1 MNLEI
6 EELKNLIPSIII
18 DHYYN
23 VIGLNSTAQKMLGD
37 VKGEKCYKVLYG
49 FSSPCYQRNIAC
61 PVYHKTAN
69 IDTINLDFES
79 YLRSYG
85 GIPMGGLFYESFIN
99 ITKMELIRS
108 AILDPLTNL
117 YNKRFIENFLY
128 KTFSF
133 WKRYSQIFSVI
144 YIDIDNLKEINEE
157 FGHSNGDEAIVKVS
171 SCLKMRA
178 SDVVGRL
185 EGDEFLVVLPN
196 TAIKEAEGVAQR
208 IMKCIDEIRFI
219 KKISVSAGV
228 TEALNIDENYREVIE
243 RAKTAVYKVKNS
255 HKGKIGIT
263 TSEEEISFLEIS

>member
-6 EELKNLIPSIII
+6 EELKNLIPSIIV
-18 DHYYN
+18 DNYYN
-23 VIGLNSTAQKMLGD
+23 VVALNSTAEKMLGE
-37 VKGEKCYKVLYG
+37 VKGEKCYKILYG
-49 FSSPCYQRNIAC
+49 FNSPCYQRNINC
-61 PVYHKTAN
+61 PVYHKISQ

-85 GIPMGGLFYESFIN
+85 SIPMGGLFYESFIN

-117 YNKRFIENFLY
+117 YNKRFMENFLD
-128 KTFSF
+128 KTFNF
-133 WKRYSQIFSVI
+133 WKRYGQIFSII

-171 SCLKMRA
+171 SCLKIRA

-185 EGDEFLVVLPN
+185 DEDEFLVVLPY

-208 IMKCIDEIRFI
+208 IMRCIDEIRFV
-219 KKISVSAGV
+219 KKISASAGI
-228 TEALNIDENYREVIE
+228 TEALNIDENYRKVLE
-243 RAKTAVYKVKNS
+243 RAKNAVYKVKNFQ
-255 HKGKIGIT
+255 KGKIGVT
-263 TSEEEISFLEIS
+263 KPDGEILFLEIN